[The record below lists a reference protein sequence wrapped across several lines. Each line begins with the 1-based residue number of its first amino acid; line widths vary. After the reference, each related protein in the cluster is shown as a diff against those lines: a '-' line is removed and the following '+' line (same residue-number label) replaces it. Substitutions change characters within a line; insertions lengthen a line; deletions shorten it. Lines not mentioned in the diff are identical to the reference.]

1 MIPISYP
8 SPRVSQLDAHILDSE
23 LISLL
28 KEQLTGVFH
37 LHNSKWWTFH
47 QHPELYTLMLNLLVF
62 KLTVWKTGSS
72 YGLALQNLKLTAKN
86 GNKIGI
92 PVRGL
97 LLATIIGK
105 YLFDKLQSYLYS
117 LEDES
122 QASQSAFKKLIMK
135 HKTVLLT
142 KVSNAVKLLSLAN
155 FTLFL
160 VNGKYPSLTHR
171 VLGISLTPI
180 VTDLLKFNGDK
191 VNFEFQNRQLVW
203 NVMTEFLV
211 FILPLLQL
219 KKLRRLAHNML
230 EPYRKRVGKK
240 GSEKNSSIYSTLP
253 VSQCAICHRNN
264 ELSDRKS
271 ANSVFFVTNPYV
283 TNCGHV
289 FCYICLATRFN
300 ALESGDED
308 FESCPRCSTKL
319 TWFEEYGHGE
329 NDVDPD
335 AIMVDYEDASD
346 EEIPEK
352 EEQQSDED
360 GEDSDEEEGSDG
372 IPEPDLLDEQDL
384 DVDASEVDSDYS
396 EGEDDLEDEAFE

>member
-23 LISLL
+23 LFSLL
-28 KEQLTGVFH
+28 KEQLTGIFH
-37 LHNSKWWTFH
+37 LHNTKWWTFH
-47 QHPELYTLMLNLLVF
+47 QHPELYSLALNLLVF

-72 YGLALQNLKLTAKN
+72 YGLSLQNLKLTSADGK
-86 GNKIGI
+86 KIGFST
-92 PVRGL
+92 RGL

-117 LEDES
+117 LEDEP
-122 QASQSAFKKLIMK
+122 QASQNSFKALTMK
-135 HKTVLLT
+135 HKTAILT
-142 KVSNAVKLLSLAN
+142 KISDAIKLLNLAN

-171 VLGISLTPI
+171 ILGVSLTPI

-219 KKLRRLAHNML
+219 KKLRKMAHNML
-230 EPYRKRVGKK
+230 EPYRRRKGKK
-240 GSEKNSSIYSTLP
+240 EEKSASVYSGLP
-253 VSQCAICHRNN
+253 LSQCAICHRNN

-271 ANSVFFVTNPYV
+271 ANSLFFVTNPYV

-308 FESCPRCSTKL
+308 AEACPRCSTKL
-319 TWFEEYGHGE
+319 TWFEEYGRDK
-329 NDVDPD
+329 NAVDQD
-335 AIMVDYEDASD
+335 AIMVEYEDASD
-346 EEIPEK
+346 DEALEK
-352 EEQQSDED
+352 QPQQSEEEA
-360 GEDSDEEEGSDG
+360 EDSDQEENY
-372 IPEPDLLDEQDL
+372 PENDLLDAEDL
-384 DVDASEVDSDYS
+384 DVDASDVETDFS
-396 EGEDDLEDEAFE
+396 EAEEDLEDEAFE